1 MSYTKDSLPV
11 TRDPRSSCLSVTQN
25 ATRNKEC
32 LLGSVGIRYPACAWG
47 LILIFYSPKKVC
59 SSLTTGTQWIRGLAF
74 YRTHTL
80 EESTHTA
87 ARTLVPFLQMKLALQ
102 REHVIPFSQS
112 VDILH
117 FWPWKNLGMVVNV
130 DV

>member
-1 MSYTKDSLPV
+1 MTSLPV
-11 TRDPRSSCLSVTQN
+11 TRDPNSSCLSVAQN

-32 LLGSVGIRYPACAWG
+32 LLGPVGIRYPACAWG

-59 SSLTTGTQWIRGLAF
+59 SSLTTGTQWTRGLAF

-87 ARTLVPFLQMKLALQ
+87 ARTLVPFLQMKARPSKGTCDSLFPKCRHSTLLVTE
-102 REHVIPFSQS
+102 RPR
-112 VDILH
+112 D
-117 FWPWKNLGMVVNV
+117 GG
-130 DV
+130 